1 MRANFKNPETG
12 ELFHVT
18 SHAFKYCQDRKRSV
32 NTDALG
38 NLIVDPKTGQE
49 LESIE
54 YDDQKDQEC
63 TIIATKSSAPT
74 DMSRGTRDKALKH
87 FRERANKHTRG
98 KEGGQERLRSIERE
112 INSINRSGKKDI
124 EK

>member
-1 MRANFKNPETG
+1 MRGNFKNPETG
-12 ELFHVT
+12 EIFHVT
-18 SHAFKYCQDRKRSV
+18 THSTKYCEDRKRSI
-32 NTDALG
+32 NTDVLG

-49 LESIE
+49 LESIG

-63 TIIATKSSAPT
+63 TIIATKSSTPT

-87 FRERANKHTRG
+87 FRDRANNHTRG

>member
-1 MRANFKNPETG
+1 MRGNFKNPDTG
-12 ELFHVT
+12 EIFHVT
-18 SHAFKYCQDRKRSV
+18 SHSGRYSQNGKEFI

-38 NLIVDPKTGQE
+38 NIIVDPKTGKN
-49 LESIE
+49 LVSIPF
-54 YDDQKDQEC
+54 DDQEDGDW